1 MGNESFEVNTEGL
14 QNQLPYLRELAARF
28 RGIGTELEAKLGS
41 LGQPWG
47 DDETGQQFLES
58 YDNPHRQIL
67 DGISQTGE
75 VLDSTG
81 DGIDTMAKNY
91 RILEE
96 ENIAAARTLDT
107 GSGGSDH
114 PTPTHPTTEKP

>member
-1 MGNESFEVNTEGL
+1 VANESFEVNPEGL
-14 QNQLPYLRELAARF
+14 HNQMPYLRELASRF
-28 RGIGTELEAKLGS
+28 KGVGTSLEARLGS
-41 LGQPWG
+41 IGEPWG
-47 DDETGQQFLES
+47 DDETGRQFLES

-81 DGIDTMAKNY
+81 DGINTMAKNY

-96 ENIAAARTLDT
+96 ENIAAARSLDT
-107 GSGGSDH
+107 GGESGSRTE
-114 PTPTHPTTEKP
+114 PRTTEKP

>member
-1 MGNESFEVNTEGL
+1 M
-14 QNQLPYLRELAARF
+14 PYLRELASRF
-28 RGIGTELEAKLGS
+28 KGVGTSLEARLGS
-41 LGQPWG
+41 IGQPWG
-47 DDETGQQFLES
+47 DDETGRQFLES

-81 DGIDTMAKNY
+81 DGINTMAKNY

-96 ENIAAARTLDT
+96 ENIAAARSLDT
-107 GSGGSDH
+107 GGESGSRTE
-114 PTPTHPTTEKP
+114 PRTTEKP